1 MILTRELSDKDLET
15 KKEVKMDLHLTD
27 QQLESLLRNTF
38 LAGLKHPED
47 LLESFLADLSG
58 WHSNG
63 SDEEM
68 YTQKW
73 YDRAYGGRDG
83 ENSFLFYLFNSDA
96 SIGELEDILE
106 AEDEDPD
113 ETGEVDRDDY
123 PYNWYESYLES
134 LLTDKDEADSKEK
147 CIALVK
153 RLFNHQKDGEIDW
166 KSIEIE

>member
-68 YTQKW
+68 YAQKW

-83 ENSFLFYLFNSDA
+83 ENSFLFNSDA